1 MIKWLCD
8 LKFKWVNAY
17 KAQIHQNSAFIK
29 AIWEALMSTQYNDFN
44 STHLKTKLPF
54 MYVPLND
61 LFDQQDFIDSR
72 EKSYKVSD
80 WWGWACYQKRF
91 YSVHQGGS
99 QNNEGKTDKPKQGKP
114 RKSS

>member
-1 MIKWLCD
+1 
-8 LKFKWVNAY
+8 
-17 KAQIHQNSAFIK
+17 
-29 AIWEALMSTQYNDFN
+29 MSTQYNDFN

-80 WWGWACYQKRF
+80 
-91 YSVHQGGS
+91 
-99 QNNEGKTDKPKQGKP
+99 
-114 RKSS
+114 